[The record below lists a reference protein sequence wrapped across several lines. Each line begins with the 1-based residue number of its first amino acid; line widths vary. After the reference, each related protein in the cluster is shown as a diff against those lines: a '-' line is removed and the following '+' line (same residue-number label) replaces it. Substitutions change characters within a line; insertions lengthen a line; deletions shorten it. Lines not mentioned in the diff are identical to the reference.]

1 MSEFRRRCLLQAMK
15 YGKGDMVIE
24 VSKPTTFTITENG
37 VERVVALSTGINR
50 LPHLDKVDKITW
62 KTRDDAILSFDGGG
76 VYVDNC
82 SGLFDSLPNLRSI
95 RNFDYNEKNERIEFI
110 NCFSLEYIERVRY
123 GNLMNWRG
131 FFQNYKLKFVG
142 LHYQPANWRSVDLR
156 NCSEL
161 TEECIDY
168 IYHHMDAEPVTAL
181 YRGSQINL
189 HPIAYDKFGKKN
201 KERFNKYGVDIIRQ
215 E

>member
-1 MSEFRRRCLLQAMK
+1 MSEFRRRCLLHAMR

-62 KTRDDAILSFDGGG
+62 KTRNDAILSFDGGG

-82 SGLFDSLPNLRSI
+82 SGLFDTLTNLRSI

-110 NCFSLEYIERVRY
+110 NCFALEYIDRVRY

-131 FFQNYKLKFVG
+131 FFQNRQLKFVG
-142 LHYQPANWRSVDLR
+142 LHYQPANWRSIDFR
-156 NCSEL
+156 HCSEL

-168 IYHHMDAEPVTAL
+168 IYHHMDAKPVTAL
-181 YRGSQINL
+181 YRGCVIYL
-189 HPIAYDKFGKKN
+189 HPTAYDKFGEKN
-201 KERFNKYGVDIIRQ
+201 KERFNKYGVDIKRQ